1 MNGKQHTAGHSDITS
16 KQHSAMNGK
25 QHTAGHNDITSEQH
39 TERDQVRKAHVTD
52 VDPLILPAHKILPFI
67 DRRANFHST
76 NNMNTSRT
84 VTAIQAMKNTEFAMI
99 QIFTN
104 SGFSWGQRENAVVS
118 AALCQ
123 RK

>member
-1 MNGKQHTAGHSDITS
+1 MTNNTQHSDITR
-16 KQHSAMNGK
+16 
-25 QHTAGHNDITSEQH
+25 EQH
-39 TERDQVRKAHVTD
+39 TERGQVRKAHVTD
-52 VDPLILPAHKILPFI
+52 VDPLILPAQIILPFT

-84 VTAIQAMKNTEFAMI
+84 ANAIQAMKNTEFAMI
-99 QIFTN
+99 QIFNN
-104 SGFSWGQRENAVVS
+104 SGFSWGQRKNAVVS